1 MTRTVEPGDRERAS
15 FDETGFDMGTR
26 TSFGRRNAK
35 RRMGFAAFLQ
45 QLYCRFQDDEVPAL
59 GAQLTYYLILAFFPF
74 LIFVIAFLSFTDI
87 TAAEAIDSMARIMP
101 ELSSRAVA
109 DAYAEIQRSRS
120 GSVLSIG
127 LLAALWSASNGIS
140 AVIKALNKA
149 YDEEESRPFWKV
161 KGIAVLFTF
170 VLAVVILFTL
180 VLLIFGRIIGLALY
194 NIVHFPGNFDLLWNF
209 AQYAIPLA
217 TIAVVFVLLYRF
229 TPNLRLTFREVL
241 PGALFATVGWVTAS
255 LLFSYY
261 VNHFGSYTK
270 TYGSIGGIIVLLTWL
285 YLSSIVLILGGEIN
299 ATLHFERHGKRKPAC
314 KPFGFPLRSD
324 RRN

>member
-1 MTRTVEPGDRERAS
+1 MARTVEPGDRERAS

-109 DAYAEIQRSRS
+109 DAYEEIQRSRS

-149 YDEEESRPFWKV
+149 CIRRGGEP
-161 KGIAVLFTF
+161 AVLEGQGNRRPLYHRPGRCHLVHPRAANLRQDYRVSALQYCTF
-170 VLAVVILFTL
+170 PGKFRFAVEFCAIRHSACDYCCRIRPVIPLHAQFAAYVQRSAAWRPVRYRRLGDRFAVVL
-180 VLLIFGRIIGLALY
+180 VL
-194 NIVHFPGNFDLLWNF
+194 
-209 AQYAIPLA
+209 
-217 TIAVVFVLLYRF
+217 
-229 TPNLRLTFREVL
+229 
-241 PGALFATVGWVTAS
+241 
-255 LLFSYY
+255 
-261 VNHFGSYTK
+261 
-270 TYGSIGGIIVLLTWL
+270 
-285 YLSSIVLILGGEIN
+285 
-299 ATLHFERHGKRKPAC
+299 C
-314 KPFGFPLRSD
+314 
-324 RRN
+324 